1 MNNKRLVQ
9 ILGDMWEELWYFPQD
24 VTDEQIKESFQRYRD
39 SDYETFEEYL
49 DEENPQMDGERV
61 FVDEILITY

>member
-49 DEENPQMDGERV
+49 DEEKSTNGWRKS
-61 FVDEILITY
+61 IC

>member
-61 FVDEILITY
+61 FVDEILITD

>member
-61 FVDEILITY
+61 FVDEIIITD